1 MGDTTQQ
8 PDGRTGAGARGT
20 LSRLIE
26 DLARAPYHAVARAW
40 ERPLVPGDRVDRFE
54 ILREIGRGG
63 FGVVYEALDPELNRK
78 IALKTLRPGRHRHE
92 LSEEWLRREADA
104 TARLDHPAIVTVLD
118 AGTCER
124 GPWIAVELLKGETL
138 QARLARG
145 RLSPREALAVALEIA
160 AGLAHAHDRGLL
172 HRDLKP
178 GNVFLTDGGRV
189 KLLDLGLAHLV
200 GTRGGAEG
208 GTPAYMAPE
217 QARGGEVDA
226 RADVFAL
233 GAILFEMLAGT
244 VPFEVR
250 ADRSTALDP
259 GPEPV
264 LPRDVP
270 ASLAR
275 VVRRCLDRDA
285 AGRPAHGGA
294 AVEALREVAKRLD
307 RPRTR
312 RRAALLGA
320 AGVLLGIAVATAITW
335 RLRPRSPSPP
345 PAGPPL
351 VAVADFTNQTGDE
364 DLDGLGGLVAT
375 ALQESAGL
383 RVLTRSRMYD
393 LLRETG
399 NEKAER
405 IDESLGREIGR
416 RARVRALL
424 LGSVR
429 RLDETYVVE
438 LRAID
443 PNGDEYLF
451 SGRDQAQGKPQV
463 LALIDRIAARAR
475 QGLVGDAGRP
485 AAAAATPV
493 AELVTA
499 NLEAYAHYE
508 TGKSLEDRD
517 LPGATE
523 EYRKA
528 IALDPGFALAHYALA
543 KAASSRE
550 RAPAAEMGVIVS
562 DAIRV
567 ADRAPWREGRLIR
580 AWNARIERRVAEA
593 RAFYREILA
602 RDPDDKEAL
611 ALLAETAAS
620 PEEALALLERALQVD
635 PMYVR
640 AQELT
645 VGVLD
650 DLGRQ
655 AELIPRA
662 RTWLAQPLAP
672 RRLTVAAYA
681 LAIGGDLDG
690 ALAAAERAALLS
702 PGTPAPGFIHLARGE
717 YLDAERV
724 GRALIAQTGK
734 GHGILAHA
742 LCYQGRRREA
752 LAILDDAWSRH
763 RGWGWA
769 PLGTA
774 LAVAAGDGRSERLR
788 VRARDWV
795 AANPAGDWFAVG
807 MLTLAGDLAE
817 AEGYATALPRD
828 PERAEETTQMAA
840 AGGNLRMITVI
851 WQFVRAQSARAR
863 GDPAA
868 GRAILRDLAALPQ
881 AAVRIVAAFMLGQAC
896 AEDGDDACAIAALR
910 QFRALRGEVWRV
922 ESHSWMFPRSTLLL
936 AAVLERQG
944 QRDEA
949 RGMVERLLE
958 DWRRADPDLPD
969 LARARALCSRLE
981 CKLPAPN
988 ARRPATVDPAVRSQ
1002 P

>member
-1 MGDTTQQ
+1 MGDTKQQ
-8 PDGRTGAGARGT
+8 PDGLTGAGPRGT

-26 DLARAPYHAVARAW
+26 ELARAPDQAVALAW

-54 ILREIGRGG
+54 VLREIGRGG
-63 FGVVYEALDPELNRK
+63 FGVVYEALDPELTRK
-78 IALKTLRPGRHRHE
+78 IALKTLRPGRHPQE

-124 GPWIAVELLKGETL
+124 GPWIAMELLKGETL
-138 QARLARG
+138 QVRLARG
-145 RLSPREALAVALEIA
+145 RLPPREALAVALEVA

-178 GNVFLTDGGRV
+178 GNVFLTESGRV

-217 QARGGEVDA
+217 QARGDEADA

-233 GAILFEMLAGT
+233 GATLFEMLAGT

-270 ASLAR
+270 APLAR
-275 VVRRCLDRDA
+275 VVRRCLERDVA
-285 AGRPAHGGA
+285 RRPTHGGA
-294 AVEALREVAKRLD
+294 AAEALRDVARRLE
-307 RPRTR
+307 RPRIL
-312 RRAALLGA
+312 RRAAVVGGGGALLGVVA
-320 AGVLLGIAVATAITW
+320 AIAITW
-335 RLRPRSPSPP
+335 ILRSRSPSPP
-345 PAGPPL
+345 PAGSPL
-351 VAVADFTNQTGDE
+351 VAVADFANQTGDE

-399 NEKAER
+399 NEKAGR

-429 RLDETYVVE
+429 RLGETYVVE

-443 PNGDEYLF
+443 PDGDEYLF
-451 SGRDQAQGKPQV
+451 SGRDQAQGKSQV

-475 QGLVGDAGRP
+475 KGLVGDAGLP
-485 AAAAATPV
+485 AAATPV
-493 AELVTA
+493 AQLVTA
-499 NLEAYAHYE
+499 NLEAYGHYE
-508 TGKSLEDRD
+508 TGRSLEDRD
-517 LPGATE
+517 LPGAPE
-523 EYRKA
+523 EYRRA

-543 KAASSRE
+543 RAASRE
-550 RAPAAEMGVIVS
+550 RASAPEIGAITSRAILVAE
-562 DAIRV
+562 
-567 ADRAPWREGRLIR
+567 RAPWREARLIR
-580 AWNARIERRVAEA
+580 SWNARIERRVADA
-593 RAFYREILA
+593 RALYREILE

-635 PMYVR
+635 PMYVP
-640 AQELT
+640 AQGQM
-645 VGVLD
+645 VAVLD

-655 AELIPRA
+655 AELIPLA
-662 RTWLAQPLAP
+662 RTWLAQPPAL
-672 RRLTVAAYA
+672 RRLTAAADA
-681 LAIGGDLDG
+681 LAFAGDLDG
-690 ALAAAERAALLS
+690 ALAAAERAALVS
-702 PGTPAPGFIHLARGE
+702 PGSIAPGFIRLARGE

-724 GRALIAQTGK
+724 GRALIARTGR
-734 GHGILAHA
+734 GHNILAHA
-742 LCYQGRRREA
+742 LRYQGRRREA
-752 LAILDDAWSRH
+752 LAMLDDAWSRRQG
-763 RGWGWA
+763 RGHG
-769 PLGTA
+769 PVGVA
-774 LAVAAGDGRSERLR
+774 LAVAAGDGPSERLR
-788 VRARDWV
+788 TRARDLV
-795 AANPAGDWFAVG
+795 AANPAYDWYAAA
-807 MLTLAGDLAE
+807 MLTLAGDVAE
-817 AEGYATALPRD
+817 AERYARTLPRD
-828 PERAEETTQMAA
+828 PERAEETTHGAA
-840 AGGNLRMITVI
+840 GGGNLRMVTGI

-863 GDPAA
+863 GDRAA
-868 GRAILRDLAALPQ
+868 GRATLRDLTASRQ
-881 AAVRIVAAFMLGQAC
+881 AQLRIVAQYLLGQAC
-896 AEDGDDACAIAALR
+896 AEDGDDVCAIAALR
-910 QFRALRGEVWRV
+910 QFRASRGGMWRI
-922 ESHSWMFPRSTLLL
+922 ESHSWMFPRSTLIL

-949 RGMVERLLE
+949 RGMVEGLLE

-981 CKLPAPN
+981 CKTPAPE
-988 ARRPATVDPAVRSQ
+988 ARRPAAVAPAARSQ

>member
-1 MGDTTQQ
+1 MGHTKQQ
-8 PDGRTGAGARGT
+8 PDDRTGARARGT
-20 LSRLIE
+20 LSRLIA
-26 DLARAPYHAVARAW
+26 DLARVPDDEVARAW
-40 ERPLVPGDRVDRFE
+40 EWPLVPGDRLDRFE

-63 FGVVYEALDPELNRK
+63 FGVVYEALDPDLSRK
-78 IALKTLRPGRHRHE
+78 IALKTLRPGRHRRE

-124 GPWIAVELLKGETL
+124 GPWIAMELLRGETL
-138 QARLARG
+138 EARLARG
-145 RLSPREALAVALEIA
+145 RLPPREALALALEIA

-178 GNVFLTDGGRV
+178 GNVFLTESGRV

-244 VPFEVR
+244 RPFQIR

-264 LPRDVP
+264 LPRGVP
-270 ASLAR
+270 APLAR
-275 VVRRCLDRDA
+275 VVQRCLDRDV

-294 AVEALREVAKRLD
+294 AVEALRDVARRLD
-307 RPRTR
+307 RPRTL
-312 RRAALLGA
+312 RRAAVLGA
-320 AGVLLGIAVATAITW
+320 AGVFLGVVVATALTW
-335 RLRPRSPSPP
+335 RLRPHSPSPP

-351 VAVADFTNQTGDE
+351 VAVADFRNQTGDP

-375 ALQESAGL
+375 ALQESPGL

-393 LLRETG
+393 LLRQTG
-399 NEKAER
+399 NEEAER
-405 IDESLGREIGR
+405 IDELLGREIGQ
-416 RARVRALL
+416 RAGVRALL

-429 RLDETYVVE
+429 RLGETFVVE

-451 SGRDQAQGKPQV
+451 SGRDQAQSKSQV

-475 QGLVGDAGRP
+475 QNLVRDAGLP

-493 AELVTA
+493 AQLVTA

-543 KAASSRE
+543 KAASRE
-550 RAPAAEMGVIVS
+550 RESAAEIR
-562 DAIRV
+562 AITSRAIHV

-580 AWNARIERRVAEA
+580 AWNARIERRVGDA
-593 RAFYREILA
+593 RALYREVLA
-602 RDPDDKEAL
+602 RDPDDKETL

-620 PEEALALLERALQVD
+620 PEEALPLLERALQVD
-635 PMYVR
+635 PMYVP
-640 AQELT
+640 AQGQI

-655 AELIPRA
+655 AELIPLA
-662 RTWLAQPLAP
+662 RTWLGQPPDP
-672 RRLTVAAYA
+672 RRLTAAAYA
-681 LAIGGDLDG
+681 LAIVGDLDG

-702 PGTPAPGFIHLARGE
+702 PGTPAPGIIHLVRGE

-724 GRALIAQTGK
+724 GRALAARSWMGYA
-734 GHGILAHA
+734 ILAHA
-742 LCYQGRRREA
+742 LRYQGRRREA
-752 LAILDDAWSRH
+752 LAILDDAWSR
-763 RGWGWA
+763 RQGWGHA
-769 PLGTA
+769 PVAVA
-774 LAVAAGDGRSERLR
+774 LAIAAGDGRSERLR
-788 VRARDWV
+788 VRAREVV
-795 AANPAGDWFAVG
+795 AANPAWDWYAVA
-807 MLTLAGDLAE
+807 MLTLAGDLDE
-817 AEGYATALPRD
+817 AERYARALPLD
-828 PERAEETTQMAA
+828 PERADETTVSGRL
-840 AGGNLRMITVI
+840 GGNFRLAALMR
-851 WQFVRAQSARAR
+851 QFVRAESARAR
-863 GDPAA
+863 GDRAA
-868 GRAILRDLAALPQ
+868 GRAMLRDLAASRQ
-881 AAVRIVAAFMLGQAC
+881 AQARLAAAFMLGQAC

-910 QFRALRGEVWRV
+910 QFRALRGEMWKIDP
-922 ESHSWMFPRSTLLL
+922 HSWMFPRSTLFL
-936 AAVLERQG
+936 AEVLERHG

-949 RGMVERLLE
+949 RGLMERLLE
-958 DWRRADPDLPD
+958 DWRHADPDLPD
-969 LARARALCSRLE
+969 LARARALCGRLE
-981 CKLPAPN
+981 CRQPTPGS
-988 ARRPATVDPAVRSQ
+988 RRPATVDPAVPSR